1 MNCYRNFQKLSK
13 IVLETNETIQ
23 NFKNHIKL
31 IPTSGYKEQTEKQD
45 SLQNICVYKLT
56 LTFSCRPY
64 KYTSECGICEFMG
77 SPLYQ
82 NVHVFQ
88 LLDAKDQMLVT
99 FVPTVSQS
107 SLHKF
112 TSKMLIERMNIAE
125 LKTNFDFIGIL
136 TFTPL
141 IV

>member
-1 MNCYRNFQKLSK
+1 
-13 IVLETNETIQ
+13 
-23 NFKNHIKL
+23 
-31 IPTSGYKEQTEKQD
+31 
-45 SLQNICVYKLT
+45 
-56 LTFSCRPY
+56 
-64 KYTSECGICEFMG
+64 MG